1 MAEMLL
7 EVQGITCGHGEAVVL
22 SDVSFSL
29 PEGRSLAL
37 LGRIENLFDEQY
49 ELADTF
55 NTPDRGVYVSVRYA
69 PGRSAGVAVA
79 AHHPRQEQSW
89 ATD

>member
-1 MAEMLL
+1 M
-7 EVQGITCGHGEAVVL
+7 
-22 SDVSFSL
+22 
-29 PEGRSLAL
+29 
-37 LGRIENLFDEQY
+37 GRIENLFDEQY

-69 PGRSAGVAVA
+69 PGRSDAGAVA
-79 AHHPRQEQSW
+79 ASVAPERAPASRGAYSAGMRHSRQEQTW